1 MPEHQGTGSGRAIES
16 AIMLASSLLGTR
28 RVFNHHVHIA
38 YYWLALVDAMLFAGA
53 CYLATWLYYFRDPAE
68 LALHLDVLP
77 LRAGLFA
84 GIAVLAMTS
93 MGLYQP
99 RLREGTNGVLLR
111 VGGAMLLVM
120 VAMSAIFYLLPSVLL
135 WRGVLAY
142 TLVVAFMSAL
152 GTRSIFSNTVEL
164 EQFKRKVLVLGTG
177 QRAANIAE
185 RMRRKSDRRGFRIAG
200 YVRTGSEQTLVSTG
214 NVFTPDQPLAEYARD
229 HDIQQ
234 IVVALDDPSTMP
246 AEELMHC
253 RTWGIEVLNIL
264 DFFEQEASKVLVE
277 EAPAEWFIYADGFN
291 SGRAHSFTKRGM
303 DLLAG
308 FVLLAGTWPLMLITV
323 LAIKLEDGLRAPVIF
338 RQKRVGLDGQTFD
351 VLKFRSMTV
360 DAESDGKARW
370 ATSNDTRITRV
381 GHTIRKLRIDEL
393 PQVINVLRGDMS
405 LVGPRPERPEF
416 VRQLVAEIP
425 FFDKRHCVKPGI
437 TGWAQLNYPYGASTR
452 DAMYK
457 LEYDL
462 YYVKNRSVFL
472 DFLVLL
478 QTAEV
483 VLFGKG
489 AR

>member
-1 MPEHQGTGSGRAIES
+1 MI
-16 AIMLASSLLGTR
+16 ASSLLGTR
-28 RVFNHHVHIA
+28 RVFKHHVHVA
-38 YYWLALVDAMLFAGA
+38 YYWLALVDAMLFVGA
-53 CYLATWLYYFRDPAE
+53 CYLATWIYYLQNPVQ
-68 LALHLDVLP
+68 LSLHLDALP
-77 LRAGLFA
+77 LRAAIFA
-84 GIAVLAMTS
+84 GITVLAMTS

-99 RLREGTNGVLLR
+99 RLREGTNGILLR
-111 VGGAMLLVM
+111 VGGALLLVT
-120 VAMSAIFYLLPSVLL
+120 VAMSAIFYLLPAVLL

-142 TLVVAFMSAL
+142 TLVIAFISSLA
-152 GTRSIFSNTVEL
+152 TRVVFSNTVEL
-164 EQFKRKVLVLGTG
+164 EQFKRKVLVLGSG

-200 YVRTGSEQTLVSTG
+200 YVRSPNEQTVITTG
-214 NVFTPDQPLAEYARD
+214 NVFTPDQALAEYARD
-229 HDIQQ
+229 HNIQQ
-234 IVVALDDPSTMP
+234 IVVALDDPSALP
-246 AEELMHC
+246 AEDLVRC

-291 SGRAHSFTKRGM
+291 CGKTQGFAKRAM
-303 DLLAG
+303 DVLAG
-308 FVLLAGTWPLMLITV
+308 FLLLMGTWPFMLITV
-323 LAIKLEDGLRAPVIF
+323 IAIKLEDGWRAPVIF
-338 RQKRVGLDGQTFD
+338 RQKRVGLDGRTFD

-370 ATSNDTRITRV
+370 ATSNDARITRV
-381 GHTIRKLRIDEL
+381 GHIIRKLRIDEL
-393 PQVINVLRGDMS
+393 PQVINVLAGDMS

-416 VRQLVAEIP
+416 VRQLAAEIP

-452 DAMYK
+452 DALHK

-462 YYVKNRSVFL
+462 YYVKNRSLFL

>member
-1 MPEHQGTGSGRAIES
+1 MI
-16 AIMLASSLLGTR
+16 ASSLLGTR

-38 YYWLALVDAMLFAGA
+38 YYWLALVDAVLFVGV
-53 CYLATWLYYFRDPAE
+53 CYLATWIYYLQNPVQ
-68 LALHLDVLP
+68 LALHLDALP
-77 LRAGLFA
+77 LRAAIFA
-84 GIAVLAMTS
+84 GTTVLAMTS

-111 VGGAMLLVM
+111 VGGAMLLVA
-120 VAMSAIFYLLPSVLL
+120 VAMSAIFYLLPALLL
-135 WRGVLAY
+135 WRGVLAF
-142 TLVVAFMSAL
+142 TLVIAFTSAL
-152 GTRSIFSNTVEL
+152 ITRVVFSNTVEL
-164 EQFKRKVLVLGTG
+164 EQFKRKVLVLGSG

-185 RMRRKSDRRGFRIAG
+185 RMRRRSDRRGFRIAG
-200 YVRTGSEQTLVSTG
+200 YVRSANEQTIVTTG
-214 NVFTPDQPLAEYARD
+214 NVFTPDQALPEYARD
-229 HDIQQ
+229 HNIQQ
-234 IVVALDDPSTMP
+234 IVVALDDPTALP
-246 AEELMHC
+246 AEELVRC

-291 SGRAHSFTKRGM
+291 CSKTHGVAKRAM
-303 DLLAG
+303 DVMAG
-308 FVLLAGTWPLMLITV
+308 FLLLMGTWPFMLITFI
-323 LAIKLEDGLRAPVIF
+323 AIKLEDGWRAPVIF
-338 RQKRVGLDGQTFD
+338 RQKRVGLDGRTFD

-370 ATSNDTRITRV
+370 ATSNDARITRV
-381 GHTIRKLRIDEL
+381 GHFIRKLRIDEL
-393 PQVINVLRGDMS
+393 PQVINVLAGDMS

-416 VRQLVAEIP
+416 VRQLAAEIP

-452 DAMYK
+452 DALHK

-462 YYVKNRSVFL
+462 YYVKNRSLFL

>member
-1 MPEHQGTGSGRAIES
+1 MI
-16 AIMLASSLLGTR
+16 ASSLLGTK

-38 YYWLALVDAMLFAGA
+38 YYWLALVDALLFVGA
-53 CYLATWLYYFRDPAE
+53 CYLATWIYYLQDPAQ
-68 LALHLDVLP
+68 LALHLEALP
-77 LRAGLFA
+77 LRAGIFA
-84 GIAVLAMTS
+84 VITILAMTS

-111 VGGAMLLVM
+111 VGGALLLVT
-120 VAMSAIFYLLPSVLL
+120 VAMSAIFYLLPALLL
-135 WRGVLAY
+135 WRGVLAF
-142 TLVVAFMSAL
+142 TLVIAFASAL
-152 GTRSIFSNTVEL
+152 TTRVVFSNTVEL
-164 EQFKRKVLVLGTG
+164 EQFKRKVLVLGSG

-200 YVRTGSEQTLVSTG
+200 YVRSRNEQTVVTTG
-214 NVFTPDQPLAEYARD
+214 NVFTPEQPLPEYARD
-229 HDIQQ
+229 HDIEQ
-234 IVVALDDPSTMP
+234 IVVALDDPDALP
-246 AEELMHC
+246 AEDLVRC

-277 EAPAEWFIYADGFN
+277 EAPPEWFIYADGFN
-291 SGRAHSFTKRGM
+291 CGKAHDAAKRAM
-303 DLLAG
+303 DLLAS
-308 FVLLAGTWPLMLITV
+308 FLLLMGTWPFMLVTV
-323 LAIKLEDGLRAPVIF
+323 IAIKLEDGWRAPVIF
-338 RQKRVGLDGQTFD
+338 RQKRVGLDGRAFD

-360 DAESDGKARW
+360 DAEGDGKARW

-381 GHTIRKLRIDEL
+381 GHIIRKLRIDEL
-393 PQVINVLRGDMS
+393 PQVINVLTGEMS

-416 VRQLVAEIP
+416 VRQLAAEIP

-452 DAMYK
+452 DALHK

-462 YYVKNRSVFL
+462 YYVKNRSLFL

>member
-1 MPEHQGTGSGRAIES
+1 MI
-16 AIMLASSLLGTR
+16 ASSLLGTK

-38 YYWLALVDAMLFAGA
+38 YYWLALLDAVLFVGA
-53 CYLATWLYYFRDPAE
+53 CYLATWAYYLREPVQ
-68 LALHLDVLP
+68 LGLHLNALP
-77 LRAGLFA
+77 VRAGIFA
-84 GIAVLAMTS
+84 VITVLAMTS

-111 VGGAMLLVM
+111 VGGALLLVM
-120 VAMSAIFYLLPSVLL
+120 VAMSAIFYLLPSLLL

-142 TLVVAFMSAL
+142 TLVIAFVSAL
-152 GTRSIFSNTVEL
+152 TTRLVFSNTVEL
-164 EQFKRKVLVLGTG
+164 EQFKRQVLVLGSG
-177 QRAANIAE
+177 QRAANIAG
-185 RMRRKSDRRGFRIAG
+185 RMRRKSDRRGFRVAG
-200 YVRTGSEQTLVSTG
+200 YVRWGNEDTAVTTG
-214 NVFTPDQPLAEYARD
+214 NVFTPDQSLAEYARD

-234 IVVALDDPSTMP
+234 IVVALDDPRTLP
-246 AEELMHC
+246 ADDLVRC
-253 RTWGIEVLNIL
+253 RTWGIEVMNIL

-291 SGRAHSFTKRGM
+291 CGRAHGFTKRGM

-308 FVLLAGTWPLMLITV
+308 FLLLTGTWPLMLVTI
-323 LAIKLEDGLRAPVIF
+323 LAIKLEDGWRAPVIF
-338 RQKRVGLDGQTFD
+338 RQKRVGLDGRTFN

-370 ATSNDTRITRV
+370 ATSNDARITRV
-381 GHTIRKLRIDEL
+381 GHIIRKLRIDEL
-393 PQVINVLRGDMS
+393 PQVINVMVGDMS

-416 VRQLVAEIP
+416 VRQLSTEIP

-452 DAMYK
+452 DALHK

-462 YYVKNRSVFL
+462 YYVKNRSLFL

-483 VLFGKG
+483 ILFGKG